1 MLDKA
6 RVTTEEVTEFRER
19 HGLDQAGL
27 DRLMGFTSKGRATRR
42 WESQGAP
49 SYVGVLFA
57 YADKYGLEV
66 MEQMAQIRDM
76 LDRCSTS

>member
-6 RVTTEEVTEFRER
+6 RVTTDEVIAFRER
-19 HGLDQAGL
+19 HGLDQAAL
-27 DRLMGFTSKGRATRR
+27 DRLVGFTSKGRATRR

-49 SYVGVLFA
+49 AYVGVLFA

-66 MEQMAQIRDM
+66 MEQLAQIRDR
-76 LDRCSTS
+76 LDQPAIP